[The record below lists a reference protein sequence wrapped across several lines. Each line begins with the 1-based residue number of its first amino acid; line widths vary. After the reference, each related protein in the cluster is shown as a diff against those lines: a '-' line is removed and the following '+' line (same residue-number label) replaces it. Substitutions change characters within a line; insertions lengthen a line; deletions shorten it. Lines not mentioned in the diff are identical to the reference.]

1 MTKAGKIT
9 AAITGTFLLLI
20 AIVILLI
27 ATFDWNR
34 LKPTI
39 NQKVSTELNRP
50 FAIRGDLGVVW
61 ERQKQETGW
70 RSWVPWPHVHAED
83 VILGN
88 PPDIPEVTM
97 VHLPRVEAT
106 LAPLALLTKTVWL
119 PWIKL
124 VKPDARLIR
133 LSEKTN
139 NWTFNLTQDKNTDPN
154 AKPSAWSFRLD
165 NILFDQGRIAIDDKV
180 SKADITILVDPLG
193 KPLPFSEVTGTKGK
207 ADKSTV
213 GDYVFGLKA
222 QGRYNGE
229 PLTGTGKIG
238 GMLALRSESTPFP
251 VQADFRS
258 GNTRVA
264 FSGVVNEPMKMGGV
278 DLRLKFSGDSLG
290 DLYDLTGVLLLDT
303 PPFETDGR
311 LVAKIDAEKSSVFDY
326 RGFNGRIGDSDIHG
340 SLTYTTGKPRPKLEG
355 DVESRQLRLADLGPL
370 IGVDSGKDAEQSKRS
385 EQRKGEK
392 NVQPADKVLPYDRFE
407 TDKWDVMDADVRFK
421 GRRIEHGGSLP
432 ISDLS
437 THIILKNAD
446 LRLQPL
452 KFGLAGG
459 SIVSNIHLEGDKK
472 PMQGRADIQARRLK
486 LKELMPDVELMQKT
500 LGELNGDADI
510 RGTGNSVAALLGNS
524 NGNLKLLM
532 NDGLISRNLMEIVGL
547 NVGNY
552 IVGQIFGDD
561 EVRVNCAAANLNIA
575 NGVARPQIFAF
586 DTENALINVTGTASF
601 ASEQLDLTIDPE
613 SKGIRIITLRSPLY
627 VRVSLHE
634 TPVFAKVAAA
644 KKQVKIPLGTLL
656 TKHVRVTILGTFI
669 MLATYT
675 LFYIMTVYSMT
686 YSTAAAPVGLGLPRN
701 EILWMLMMAVIGF
714 GVMVPVA
721 GLLADAFGRRKSMV
735 IITTLIIL
743 FALFAFTP
751 LLGSGNPALVF
762 VFLLLGLSLMGLTF
776 GPMGALLPELFP
788 TEVRYT
794 GASFSYNVS
803 SILGASVAPYIAAWL
818 QSHYGLAAVG
828 VYLASMAALTL
839 IALLLTHETRHQA
852 L

>member
-9 AAITGTFLLLI
+9 AAISGTFLLLI
-20 AIVILLI
+20 AVLIILI

-61 ERQKQETGW
+61 ERQPQETGW

-83 VILGN
+83 IILGN
-88 PPDIPEVTM
+88 PPDIPDVTM

-133 LSEKTN
+133 LSEQNN
-139 NWTFNLTQDKNTDPN
+139 NWTFNVAGDDRND
-154 AKPSAWSFRLD
+154 PSAPPSGWSFRLD
-165 NILFDQGRIAIDDKV
+165 NILFDQGRVAINDQV
-180 SKADITILVDPLG
+180 SKADVEILVDPLG
-193 KPLPFSEVTGTKGK
+193 KPLPFSEVTGAKDNNNT
-207 ADKSTV
+207 ARV
-213 GDYVFGLKA
+213 EDYVFGLKVK
-222 QGRYNGE
+222 GRYNGE

-238 GMLALRSESTPFP
+238 GMLALRSEGTPFP

-264 FSGVVNEPMKMGGV
+264 LVGVVNDPGRMGGV
-278 DLRLKFSGDSLG
+278 DLQLKFSGDSLG
-290 DLYDLTGVLLLDT
+290 ELYDLTGVLLPDT

-326 RGFNGRIGDSDIHG
+326 RNFNGRIGDSDIHG

-355 DVESRQLRLADLGPL
+355 DVESRQLRLTDLGPL
-370 IGVDSGKDAEQSKRS
+370 IGVDSGKGSRT

-392 NVQPADKVLPYDRFE
+392 DLQPAGKVLPYDRFE

-421 GRRIEHGGSLP
+421 GRRIEHGSSLP
-432 ISDLS
+432 IRDLS

-472 PMQGRADIQARRLK
+472 PMQGRAEIQARRLK
-486 LKELMPDVELMQKT
+486 LKALMPDVELMQKT
-500 LGELNGDADI
+500 LGEMNGDAQI
-510 RGTGNSVAALLGNS
+510 RGSGNSVAALLGNS

-532 NDGLISRNLMEIVGL
+532 NDGLVSRNLMEIVGL
-547 NVGNY
+547 NVGNF

-561 EVRVNCAAANLNIA
+561 EVRVNCAAANLDIA
-575 NGVARPQIFAF
+575 NGVARPQLFAF
-586 DTENALINVTGTASF
+586 DTENAVINVTGTASF

-627 VRVSLHE
+627 VRGTFKNPQAGVKAGALI
-634 TPVFAKVAAA
+634 ARGAVAAA
-644 KKQVKIPLGTLL
+644 LATLVTPAAAL
-656 TKHVRVTILGTFI
+656 LALISPSEGDANQCRTILSQ
-669 MLATYT
+669 M
-675 LFYIMTVYSMT
+675 
-686 YSTAAAPVGLGLPRN
+686 
-701 EILWMLMMAVIGF
+701 
-714 GVMVPVA
+714 
-721 GLLADAFGRRKSMV
+721 KK
-735 IITTLIIL
+735 
-743 FALFAFTP
+743 
-751 LLGSGNPALVF
+751 
-762 VFLLLGLSLMGLTF
+762 
-776 GPMGALLPELFP
+776 
-788 TEVRYT
+788 
-794 GASFSYNVS
+794 
-803 SILGASVAPYIAAWL
+803 
-818 QSHYGLAAVG
+818 
-828 VYLASMAALTL
+828 
-839 IALLLTHETRHQA
+839 
-852 L
+852 